1 MSMGQDPHDVS
12 TLKSVPGR
20 RRWPTVV
27 LMIVVFA
34 AGVAIG
40 AGAAVVYFDRVNLYY
55 RTHPEKMPQRWASR
69 LASEL
74 DLSSDQALQVQQ
86 ILEQRLQGF
95 QEARRRSYP
104 LYKPEFE
111 RIDREISALLT
122 DKQKAK
128 WDKSFA
134 SIVRMYNPDKTPA
147 NQPAAPAD
155 MLAAPATAPA
165 PSNSPS
171 SSP

>member
-1 MSMGQDPHDVS
+1 MSMEQDPNDVS
-12 TLKSVPGR
+12 TLKSVPLR
-20 RRWPTVV
+20 RRWPAVV
-27 LMIVVFA
+27 MMIVVFA

-74 DLSSDQALQVQQ
+74 DLSSDQAFQVQQ

-95 QEARRRSYP
+95 QEARRLAYP

-122 DKQKAK
+122 DRQKAK
-128 WDKSFA
+128 WNEYYA
-134 SIVRMYNPDKTPA
+134 SIVRTYKPDQAPA
-147 NQPAAPAD
+147 SQPAAPAS
-155 MLAAPATAPA
+155 TSA
-165 PSNSPS
+165 PSNGAG